1 MSQDRS
7 IDRALPIPRFAR
19 SSRARLARRR
29 PVRFALALIREVN
42 DDDLTGM
49 SAEMAYRFLFAM
61 FPLFLLSA
69 AVIGL
74 FGAVLD
80 REDLVRALVDRLMPF
95 LPSAISAS
103 ADGIVGELVVRA
115 RTYALL
121 GLVATLWGAASGIGA
136 LIKGLNRAYD
146 VERPRSTW
154 RRQAIAVA
162 AALTV
167 PPAGLALLVVAVLGQ
182 SLMTWLGDAVG
193 IRGPLA
199 AIVAL
204 ESIGIAAVFFLGM
217 CVVYR
222 LLPALRQRLQDVV
235 PGAAV
240 ATVAW
245 VVLTQAFGVYVANL
259 DGYRATYGAFAA
271 AISFLLWLYLV
282 SLVVLVGAEI
292 NALLLPSG
300 RRRWGDQSETGEDSD
315 ERMERGAP
323 HGRA

>member
-1 MSQDRS
+1 MSPGRS
-7 IDRALPIPRFAR
+7 IDWAPPIPKLAR
-19 SSRARLARRR
+19 NGTARLARCR

-49 SAEMAYRFLFAM
+49 SAEMAYRFLFAV

-74 FGAVLD
+74 FGAVLG
-80 REDLVRALVDRLMPF
+80 REDLVRALVDRVIPF
-95 LPSAISAS
+95 LPGAISAS
-103 ADGIVGELVVRA
+103 ADGIVSELVARS
-115 RTYALL
+115 RTYALI
-121 GLVATLWGAASGIGA
+121 GLVAALWGAASGIGA

-146 VERPRSTW
+146 VERPRPTW
-154 RRQAIAVA
+154 RRLAIAVA
-162 AALTV
+162 AALIV
-167 PPAGLALLVVAVLGQ
+167 PPLGLALLVAAVLGQ

-193 IRGPLA
+193 ITGTLA
-199 AIVAL
+199 AVVAVL
-204 ESIGIAAVFFLGM
+204 ESIGIAVAFFLGICM
-217 CVVYR
+217 VYR
-222 LLPALRQRLQDVV
+222 WLPALRQRLRDVL

-245 VVLTQAFGVYVANL
+245 LLLTQAFGLYVANL

-292 NALLLPSG
+292 NALLLPWG
-300 RRRWGDQSETGEDSD
+300 RHRWSEEDEVHEDSD
-315 ERMERGAP
+315 ERMERGAQ
-323 HGRA
+323 HG